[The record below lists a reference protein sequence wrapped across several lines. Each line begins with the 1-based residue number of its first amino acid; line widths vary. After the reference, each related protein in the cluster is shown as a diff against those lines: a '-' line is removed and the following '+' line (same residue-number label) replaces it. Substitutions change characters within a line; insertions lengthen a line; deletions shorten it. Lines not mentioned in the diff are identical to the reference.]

1 MNAILQRGREF
12 WKNAGLLCL
21 LLFLA
26 AGTAFPAKSAPA
38 LPRTAAAVSALASS
52 PFAIA
57 DFDGDSKPDL
67 ATVQDGRVT
76 ASSEQ
81 YWIRVRLS
89 AGRRQYVGVTAPVG
103 GLQIV
108 PRDVNGDKI
117 LDLIVTTAWLDRP
130 VAVLVNDGH
139 GNFAV
144 SDPANFPAAMQSSKA
159 IWNQLAV
166 VMRDTAVVA
175 PSRNFPATASGAKSD
190 YLLRDTRQTL
200 LGRPPLRANFHLLVS
215 ILGRAPP
222 AFIR

>member
-1 MNAILQRGREF
+1 MNAILQRGREC
-12 WKNAGLLCL
+12 WKNAGLVCL
-21 LLFLA
+21 LLFIA
-26 AGTAFPAKSAPA
+26 AGTALPAKWASAS
-38 LPRTAAAVSALASS
+38 PRNAAAVSAPASS
-52 PFAIA
+52 RFAIA

-67 ATVQDGRVT
+67 ATVQEGRVT

-108 PRDVNGDKI
+108 PRDVNGDQT

-144 SDPANFPAAMQSSKA
+144 SDPANFPAAMRTSEA
-159 IWNQLAV
+159 IWNHLAV
-166 VMRDTAVVA
+166 VIRDTAVVA
-175 PSRNFPATASGAKSD
+175 PSRNFPATESGAKSD

-200 LGRPPLRANFHLLVS
+200 LGTASSRANFDSVFS

-222 AFIR
+222 AFIQ